1 MLAIAVVALTA
12 IVVLPCAAQVKH
24 KAAPVSDPL
33 SSFKLAVG
41 RFNTFFAAGPRKMI
55 VAEPFHRS
63 VSGRVVTIY
72 QYSAQDISYDVEKT
86 NSLVSPYLA
95 TIQMNTTVKS
105 NDSCGGDVK
114 GPNGMGG
121 ESPLGWST
129 VKAALA
135 ADRLECYSYGVEGPP
150 VVWVLKLVFAFQ
162 DGKWMFSNAIFA
174 ADGTKCE
181 RFLSIFGNVDNP
193 AVTTRFPEP
202 EAQALNSVW
211 RDLVRN

>member
-72 QYSAQDISYDVEKT
+72 QILPRTSLMTLRRQIPSYRHT
-86 NSLVSPYLA
+86 
-95 TIQMNTTVKS
+95 
-105 NDSCGGDVK
+105 
-114 GPNGMGG
+114 
-121 ESPLGWST
+121 
-129 VKAALA
+129 
-135 ADRLECYSYGVEGPP
+135 
-150 VVWVLKLVFAFQ
+150 
-162 DGKWMFSNAIFA
+162 
-174 ADGTKCE
+174 
-181 RFLSIFGNVDNP
+181 
-193 AVTTRFPEP
+193 
-202 EAQALNSVW
+202 
-211 RDLVRN
+211 